1 MVASQNPPG
10 HGVVSNITSGD
21 KTNTLSSGRV
31 RSTLDGRKE
40 RIVGKEYGR
49 IEVVAAII
57 ANFVL
62 SFYAI
67 GLITGVAGRAFGV
80 DFSSLDVLILVLARN
95 LWRAKVTIGD
105 VS

>member
-1 MVASQNPPG
+1 M
-10 HGVVSNITSGD
+10 
-21 KTNTLSSGRV
+21 
-31 RSTLDGRKE
+31 
-40 RIVGKEYGR
+40 GKEYGT
-49 IEVVAAII
+49 IEVVTATI

-62 SFYAI
+62 SFCAI

-80 DFSSLDVLILVLARN
+80 DFSSLDVLILVLARS